1 MENVITNT
9 INLAPLERRLNEVAE
24 STERIER
31 ELARTNSNL
40 SQVTSEL
47 NSLKDSFER
56 FMEDTKRATT
66 LQKATTE
73 LIRVRQEL
81 EQNYG
86 SYKVVRETM
95 LGVLQATDLALV
107 KKTTISVVTEELMLS
122 TPDYWL
128 APCLVAVAAW
138 IGNDRD
144 LADRAIREAVKRD
157 EEKTA
162 LTMALICRR
171 NNRTDTCFEW
181 LSIYFAK
188 QSAENFTES
197 NFTYLNAYLNGV
209 FGPDKK
215 HMCEDYVAKWMRD
228 IQGHD
233 DAFVKE
239 QIELWRE
246 YCEGFT
252 VDLEGQFPQM
262 SSGVR
267 EYADIAAY
275 VSRIN
280 SVGMIASNFSGIKNV
295 AEDEA
300 KLKNDIDQTLVSLI
314 SRYDAV
320 EEPLRKEEKYLQA
333 VRYFDGDTE
342 AAKRAVLEADR
353 KRTEETIDLVSQM
366 TNIIIKRQ
374 DARPSEKKTSV
385 SFLSTYIRSGFQEYV
400 TEKKSDFPQQITLNV
415 DTWSG
420 TTADGENADA
430 LHRGYEAHMQQ
441 ERQQVLETL
450 RENKTKQRKIMAVGI
465 GALSFAFLLMF
476 APLGIVGL
484 IGAGLCF
491 FSSGSVDKAN
501 KQQILSINEEY
512 DANIAAGHR
521 KIDDIITE
529 WKKAKEIVAE
539 FENDDIPDIV
549 A

>member
-1 MENVITNT
+1 M
-9 INLAPLERRLNEVAE
+9 
-24 STERIER
+24 
-31 ELARTNSNL
+31 
-40 SQVTSEL
+40 
-47 NSLKDSFER
+47 
-56 FMEDTKRATT
+56 
-66 LQKATTE
+66 
-73 LIRVRQEL
+73 
-81 EQNYG
+81 
-86 SYKVVRETM
+86 
-95 LGVLQATDLALV
+95 
-107 KKTTISVVTEELMLS
+107 
-122 TPDYWL
+122 
-128 APCLVAVAAW
+128 
-138 IGNDRD
+138 
-144 LADRAIREAVKRD
+144 
-157 EEKTA
+157 
-162 LTMALICRR
+162 
-171 NNRTDTCFEW
+171 
-181 LSIYFAK
+181 
-188 QSAENFTES
+188 
-197 NFTYLNAYLNGV
+197 
-209 FGPDKK
+209 PDKK

-228 IQGHD
+228 IQGHG

-239 QIELWRE
+239 QTELWRE

-262 SSGVR
+262 SSSVR

-280 SVGMIASNFSGIKNV
+280 SVGMIASNFSGMKNV

-320 EEPLRKEEKYLQA
+320 EEPLRKEERYLQA

-420 TTADGENADA
+420 TTADGENADE

-450 RENKTKQRKIMAVGI
+450 RENKIKQRKILAAGI
-465 GALSFAFLLMF
+465 GALSFTFLFLF
-476 APLGIVGL
+476 VPLGIVGL
-484 IGAGLCF
+484 IGAGICF

-539 FENDDIPDIV
+539 FENDGIPDIV